1 MILVDSSGW
10 LEFFGAGPL
19 ADDYANYL
27 SNPEQVVTPTVVLYE
42 VYRWIKRQR
51 TEEDAL
57 VATAQMQKTRIEPLT
72 ETVALTAA
80 DLGLEHGLAM
90 ADAIVYA
97 TALLRSTELVTSD
110 RDFADLPGVTYIEKA

>member
-1 MILVDSSGW
+1 MTLVDSSGW
-10 LEFFGAGPL
+10 LEFFGDGSL
-19 ADDYANYL
+19 ADKYAAYL
-27 SNPEQVVTPTVVLYE
+27 SETDQVVTPTIVLYE

-57 VATAQMQKTRIEPLT
+57 VAAAQMQKTRIEPLT

>member
-1 MILVDSSGW
+1 LTLVDSSGW
-10 LEFFGAGPL
+10 LEFFGDGSL
-19 ADDYANYL
+19 ADKYAAYL
-27 SNPEQVVTPTVVLYE
+27 SETDQVVTPTIVLYE

-57 VATAQMQKTRIEPLT
+57 VAAAQMQKTRIEPLT